1 MYLQYYTVPSIYG
14 HISFFPKVEKPGSN
28 NIVDRLVYPALTV
41 PSKPTTTPTAKPPPP
56 QTKPTSPSPK
66 YSLLPTPPQ
75 SPASVTTTCVSPTC
89 VSPPPPSG
97 PVVVSADV
105 KQKLRELLEKYSNGL
120 WAHALPKLF
129 QVCPHSPLLWTLNV
143 YSLYGHYVHFSLGKS
158 ACLKHVS
165 W

>member
-1 MYLQYYTVPSIYG
+1 MPSIYRR
-14 HISFFPKVEKPGSN
+14 ISFIPKVEKPGSN

-41 PSKPTTTPTAKPPPP
+41 PSKPTTVPPAKPPLL

-66 YSLLPTPPQ
+66 FSLLPTPPQ
-75 SPASVTTTCVSPTC
+75 SPMSVSPTC
-89 VSPPPPSG
+89 VSPPSPTG

-129 QVCPHSPLLWTLNV
+129 QVGPHPTLLWTL
-143 YSLYGHYVHFSLGKS
+143 YGYTNGIIMCV
-158 ACLKHVS
+158 VP
-165 W
+165 